1 MSPAH
6 GGTGRLTS
14 AVMPTPTAATE
25 RRELLTSALRIV
37 VAVGALIVY
46 LADPGDPPSRP
57 FAQAVLVLFVAYA
70 AIAHL
75 LARRH
80 HPIPTAAAPW
90 IDVGWVTLVVAASDA
105 TSRISYPLYL
115 FVILCASFWRG
126 LRSGLA
132 VTLASAVSF
141 AAVGALAAQSG
152 PELEPRWFVIRP
164 LYLLV
169 LGYLSA
175 VWAGHEVRSRARLA
189 LLREVT
195 ALSNPR
201 FGIDR
206 TVARVLEAVRAFY
219 DAESCR
225 LVVAEEHT
233 GRRWMWAAAREG
245 AAPTKRVALP
255 AELTDLLLAVPEELA
270 LLVRPRLGG
279 RDALEF
285 ELVDLSTGLRSAG
298 DLGVA
303 RALVTALD
311 AGTLLSVPFRYH
323 ANARGRFY
331 VAHRGSFGLDLD
343 DLQFL
348 RQVADQVIPM
358 LDNVRLVDRLASE
371 AADEE
376 RRRIARDIHD
386 SVIQPYLGLRLG
398 LAAAQKA
405 FSTGKTD
412 EARGHVA
419 RLVDVADAEIQ
430 TLRGYVRE
438 LRAADGRAGG
448 SLLDASVLRFC
459 GRFSAATG
467 IHVDVVSEGVSVG
480 GDRLAAEVFQM
491 VAEALSNVRRHT
503 SATRA
508 EVRIAC
514 ADERLRLTVTND
526 GSPAAAR
533 AGFVPRSLGERAAA
547 LGGSLRIDHLAGGK
561 TAVEVEIPL

>member
-1 MSPAH
+1 
-6 GGTGRLTS
+6 
-14 AVMPTPTAATE
+14 
-25 RRELLTSALRIV
+25 
-37 VAVGALIVY
+37 
-46 LADPGDPPSRP
+46 
-57 FAQAVLVLFVAYA
+57 
-70 AIAHL
+70 
-75 LARRH
+75 
-80 HPIPTAAAPW
+80 
-90 IDVGWVTLVVAASDA
+90 
-105 TSRISYPLYL
+105 
-115 FVILCASFWRG
+115 
-126 LRSGLA
+126 
-132 VTLASAVSF
+132 
-141 AAVGALAAQSG
+141 
-152 PELEPRWFVIRP
+152 
-164 LYLLV
+164 
-169 LGYLSA
+169 
-175 VWAGHEVRSRARLA
+175 WAGHEVRSRARLA

-225 LVVAEEHT
+225 LVIAEEHT
-233 GRRWMWAAAREG
+233 GRRWMWAAVRDGGG
-245 AAPTKRVALP
+245 APAKRVALP
-255 AELTDLLLAVPEELA
+255 PELTDLLLAVPEELA

-285 ELVDLSTGLRSAG
+285 ELVDLSTGEHSRG
-298 DLGVA
+298 DVGVA

-323 ANARGRFY
+323 ANARGRLY
-331 VAHRGSFGLDLD
+331 VAHRGSFALDRG
-343 DLQFL
+343 DLEFL
-348 RQVADQVIPM
+348 RHLVDQVIPM

-371 AADEE
+371 AAEEE
-376 RRRIARDIHD
+376 RLRIARDIHD

-405 FSTGKTD
+405 FSTGRID

-438 LRAADGRAGG
+438 LRAADARANGT
-448 SLLDASVLRFC
+448 LLDASVLRFC

-467 IHVDVVSEGVSVG
+467 IHVEVVTEGVSVG

-514 ADERLRLTVTND
+514 AEERLRLTVTND

-533 AGFVPRSLGERAAA
+533 AGFVPRSLDERAAA
-547 LGGSLRIDHLAGGK
+547 LGGSLRVDHLAGGK

>member
-1 MSPAH
+1 
-6 GGTGRLTS
+6 
-14 AVMPTPTAATE
+14 
-25 RRELLTSALRIV
+25 
-37 VAVGALIVY
+37 
-46 LADPGDPPSRP
+46 
-57 FAQAVLVLFVAYA
+57 
-70 AIAHL
+70 
-75 LARRH
+75 
-80 HPIPTAAAPW
+80 
-90 IDVGWVTLVVAASDA
+90 
-105 TSRISYPLYL
+105 
-115 FVILCASFWRG
+115 
-126 LRSGLA
+126 
-132 VTLASAVSF
+132 
-141 AAVGALAAQSG
+141 
-152 PELEPRWFVIRP
+152 
-164 LYLLV
+164 
-169 LGYLSA
+169 
-175 VWAGHEVRSRARLA
+175 
-189 LLREVT
+189 VT

-206 TVARVLEAVRAFY
+206 TVAHVLDAVRAFY

-225 LVVAEEHT
+225 LVIAEEHT
-233 GRRWMWAAAREG
+233 GRRWMWAAARDG
-245 AAPTKRVALP
+245 SAPAKRVALP
-255 AELTDLLLAVPEELA
+255 PELTDLLLAVPEALA

-279 RDALEF
+279 RDALDF
-285 ELVDLSTGLRSAG
+285 ELVDLSTGVRSRG
-298 DLGVA
+298 DIGVA

-371 AADEE
+371 AAEEE
-376 RRRIARDIHD
+376 RLRIARDIHD

-405 FSTGKTD
+405 FTTGRID

-438 LRAADGRAGG
+438 LRAADSRASGT
-448 SLLDASVLRFC
+448 LLDASVHRFC

-467 IHVDVVSEGVSVG
+467 IHVDVVTEGVSVG

-514 ADERLRLTVTND
+514 AEERLRLTVTND

-533 AGFVPRSLGERAAA
+533 EGFVPRSLGERAAA
-547 LGGSLRIDHLAGGK
+547 LGGSLRVDHLAAGK

>member
-1 MSPAH
+1 
-6 GGTGRLTS
+6 
-14 AVMPTPTAATE
+14 V
-25 RRELLTSALRIV
+25 
-37 VAVGALIVY
+37 
-46 LADPGDPPSRP
+46 
-57 FAQAVLVLFVAYA
+57 
-70 AIAHL
+70 

-233 GRRWMWAAAREG
+233 GRRWMWAAARDG

-285 ELVDLSTGLRSAG
+285 ELVDLSTGRRSAG

-343 DLQFL
+343 DLQFI

-371 AADEE
+371 AAEEE

-386 SVIQPYLGLRLG
+386 SVIQPYLGLRLVSPPPEG
-398 LAAAQKA
+398 

-438 LRAADGRAGG
+438 LRAADARER
-448 SLLDASVLRFC
+448 SLLDASVHRFC

-467 IHVDVVSEGVSVG
+467 IHVDVVSEGVSV
-480 GDRLAAEVFQM
+480 
-491 VAEALSNVRRHT
+491 EATDSRRRCSRWSRRRSRT
-503 SATRA
+503 SADTPRRRA
-508 EVRIAC
+508 RRSA
-514 ADERLRLTVTND
+514 
-526 GSPAAAR
+526 SR
-533 AGFVPRSLGERAAA
+533 APTSA
-547 LGGSLRIDHLAGGK
+547 
-561 TAVEVEIPL
+561 